1 VEIVDLKKGKT
12 MAIDELDLVEYVP
25 EHEDNRDSEAP
36 WWVKISPMTAG
47 EHRKYLKAANMKLN
61 GDSSANKAIDVL
73 AKIFKE
79 RVPEVSN
86 LTDIR
91 NRPIAN
97 GEELFENG
105 EQSQIDEIYAAL
117 TKASKLRAGV
127 KKT

>member
-1 VEIVDLKKGKT
+1 
-12 MAIDELDLVEYVP
+12 MPIDESDLITYVP
-25 EHEDNRDSEAP
+25 EDEENRESENP
-36 WWVKISPMTAG
+36 WFVKISPMTAG

-61 GDSSANKAIDVL
+61 GESSANKAIDVL

-91 NRPIAN
+91 NRDITT

-105 EQSQIDEIYAAL
+105 EQSQIDDVYEAL
-117 TKASKLRAGV
+117 TKASKLRAGL

>member
-1 VEIVDLKKGKT
+1 

-25 EHEDNRDSEAP
+25 EHEENRESDDP

-79 RVPEVSN
+79 RVSEVSN

-91 NRPIAN
+91 NRPIVN

-105 EQSQIDEIYAAL
+105 SNPKSNEIYAAL